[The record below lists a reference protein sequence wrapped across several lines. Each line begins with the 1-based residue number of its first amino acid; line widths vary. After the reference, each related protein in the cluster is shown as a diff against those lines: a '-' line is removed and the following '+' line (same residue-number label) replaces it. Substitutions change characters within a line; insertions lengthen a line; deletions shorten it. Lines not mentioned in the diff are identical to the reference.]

1 MYTGRA
7 ISQARRRAGL
17 TQRELAKRTGLD
29 QSAVARLESGRIV
42 PRVDTLDR
50 LLRACAR
57 RLEAVPIEGEG
68 VDRSAIRALL
78 RLTPTGRLKLAVREA
93 RNLSRLMRSSGR

>member
-1 MYTGRA
+1 MLSGRA
-7 ISQARRRAGL
+7 ISQSRRRAGL

-42 PRVDTLDR
+42 PRVDTLDH
-50 LLRACAR
+50 LLRACGR
-57 RLEAVPIEGEG
+57 RLEAVPIGGQG

-78 RLTPTGRLKLAVREA
+78 RLTPTARLNLAVREA
-93 RNLSRLMRSSGR
+93 RNLSRLMSPEKR